1 MRIIGR
7 AVALPQS
14 QRKQTP
20 EIGAVPDGQ
29 SKWGILTLQQCGDLG
44 ETHSSQVVV
53 MCASMH
59 FHDLARLPSSWC
71 DRMTRTALTG
81 RMPWPGTALKAMTLA
96 SASRGSTGWR
106 WGIGALCGPPRTG
119 VAEGVSPTDAYG
131 VLPPHGGRE
140 LACRLPHS
148 SSCHFNTESPV
159 IS

>member
-29 SKWGILTLQQCGDLG
+29 SKWGILTLQQCGGLG

-53 MCASMH
+53 
-59 FHDLARLPSSWC
+59 
-71 DRMTRTALTG
+71 
-81 RMPWPGTALKAMTLA
+81 
-96 SASRGSTGWR
+96 SREPTGWR

-119 VAEGVSPTDAYG
+119 VAEGVSPTDADG
-131 VLPPHGGRE
+131 VSPPHSGRE
-140 LACRLPHS
+140 LACPLPHS
-148 SSCHFNTESPV
+148 RSVHFRTESPV
-159 IS
+159 NSWEIAQTVLPCGSKSPAHGSPASAFTVAEPEVVTVVSSPNLALFTS